1 LKYPD
6 LNDTFYKDVANEYI
20 SFVDWFFNLN
30 SKFKFNDELGINPS
44 QFEDYKN
51 YLKEDVVDNVKK
63 GVDSKKAE
71 LKGSQDEE
79 LMETLF
85 FYPLIGG
92 LNNLAYKIHQNL

>member
-1 LKYPD
+1 LVLC
-6 LNDTFYKDVANEYI
+6 LNN
-20 SFVDWFFNLN
+20 
-30 SKFKFNDELGINPS
+30 KFKFNDELGINPS

-63 GVDSKKAE
+63 GVDSKSR

-85 FYPLIGG
+85 FYHSLG